1 MLDRSGRVMPRS
13 HCHTEPICHPA
24 TGHPAR
30 CVPSTKYFNT
40 FIEYSKK
47 FWHLVQHVVYQVLVP
62 PWNILKAVCH
72 IFYLF
77 LQLATD
83 VRFLLVRCSSGV
95 LQSHGGVFMV
105 KVVVYSDVLQM
116 VGANQTLY
124 CAWAVSLSL
133 VVKGKSSVRRGI
145 TRDKHAC
152 LQNFLLAKASF
163 AFTSVSHCQLSCQ
176 CFISIFPSM

>member
-1 MLDRSGRVMPRS
+1 MPRS

-62 PWNILKAVCH
+62 SWNILKAACH
-72 IFYLF
+72 FFYLF
-77 LQLATD
+77 LYLAKD
-83 VRFLLVRCSSGV
+83 VRFLLVRCSSDV
-95 LQSHGGVFMV
+95 LQSHGSVFMV
-105 KVVVYSDVLQM
+105 REVVYSGVFQM
-116 VGANQTLY
+116 DGANQTLY

-145 TRDKHAC
+145 TRDRHAC

-163 AFTSVSHCQLSCQ
+163 AFTFVSHCQLSCQ

>member
-13 HCHTEPICHPA
+13 QCHTEPICHLA

-30 CVPSTKYFNT
+30 CVPSVNT
-40 FIEYSKK
+40 FIEYSKI
-47 FWHLVQHVVYQVLVP
+47 FWCQVQHVVYQVSLP
-62 PWNILKAVCH
+62 SWTIPKAVCV
-72 IFYLF
+72 ISFTYSCSQPRMSGF
-77 LQLATD
+77 CWWDA
-83 VRFLLVRCSSGV
+83 LLMSCKAMEAF
-95 LQSHGGVFMV
+95 FMV
-105 KVVVYSDVLQM
+105 RVVVYSGVFQM
-116 VGANQTLY
+116 DGANQTLY

-145 TRDKHAC
+145 TRDKQAC
-152 LQNFLLAKASF
+152 LQNFLFAKASF